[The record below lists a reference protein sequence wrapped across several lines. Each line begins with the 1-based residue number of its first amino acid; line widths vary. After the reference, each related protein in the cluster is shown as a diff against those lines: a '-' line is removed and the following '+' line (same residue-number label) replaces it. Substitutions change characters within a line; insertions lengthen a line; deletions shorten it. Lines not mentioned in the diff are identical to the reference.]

1 MEVIQSITAEEWKI
15 IVSAIIIVAGAIIAY
30 VSMQ

>member
-1 MEVIQSITAEEWKI
+1 MEIIQSITVDEWKI
-15 IVSAIIIVAGAIIAY
+15 IVSATIIVAGAIIAC

>member
-1 MEVIQSITAEEWKI
+1 MEVIQSITSEEWKI